1 MVSSNLGYIFECRHD
16 ATDRL
21 GLVNK
26 YNLLINE
33 GTVNLTITCGVDS
46 KGKIAELF
54 RINRS
59 LGGFECLSDFCKTEQ
74 DVQTFVKSN
83 KSMFNVL
90 GEFFLIADGTLTFN
104 QSDYSLISDKKFFFY
119 APVTEVK
126 DGGNP
131 AMLSKRLSI
140 KEGLNL
146 FCVRESVYQSYY
158 ANFLKN
164 ITPDFFKD
172 RKSYIQSILSIGGE

>member
-59 LGGFECLSDFCKTEQ
+59 LSRMYRPLLKVINPCL
-74 DVQTFVKSN
+74 
-83 KSMFNVL
+83 MYL
-90 GEFFLIADGTLTFN
+90 
-104 QSDYSLISDKKFFFY
+104 
-119 APVTEVK
+119 
-126 DGGNP
+126 
-131 AMLSKRLSI
+131 
-140 KEGLNL
+140 
-146 FCVRESVYQSYY
+146 ESS
-158 ANFLKN
+158 F
-164 ITPDFFKD
+164 
-172 RKSYIQSILSIGGE
+172 

>member
-1 MVSSNLGYIFECRHD
+1 
-16 ATDRL
+16 
-21 GLVNK
+21 
-26 YNLLINE
+26 
-33 GTVNLTITCGVDS
+33 
-46 KGKIAELF
+46 
-54 RINRS
+54 
-59 LGGFECLSDFCKTEQ
+59 
-74 DVQTFVKSN
+74 
-83 KSMFNVL
+83 MFNVL